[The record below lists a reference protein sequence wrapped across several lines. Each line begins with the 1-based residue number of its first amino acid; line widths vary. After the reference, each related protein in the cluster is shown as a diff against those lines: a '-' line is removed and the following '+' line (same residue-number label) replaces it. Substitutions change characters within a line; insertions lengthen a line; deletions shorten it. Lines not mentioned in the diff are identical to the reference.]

1 MSANDL
7 RQTCSQRLKPQ
18 WHQPVQ
24 RESLRIHYE
33 WGRPDFGNL
42 GGCVVHVSKDRFS
55 SKGTGGGTQF
65 HITFLFYT
73 GISVSKTH
81 PTCHC
86 LLSRIRLTV
95 LLEQCWA
102 NYSSSPQLMF
112 RYAHKQKLSH
122 TYCMHYDT
130 TFAWQK
136 DTRSDRR
143 QSRQT
148 PETERTNGRWW
159 TDIQNEQTNII
170 LTEQTNNFVWV

>member
-42 GGCVVHVSKDRFS
+42 GGCAVHVSKDRFS
-55 SKGTGGGTQF
+55 SKGTGGGTQY
-65 HITFLFYT
+65 HLPFLFYT

-81 PTCHC
+81 STCHC

-95 LLEQCWA
+95 LLEQFWV

-112 RYAHKQKLSH
+112 HYAYKQKLSH
-122 TYCMHYDT
+122 AYCMHYDT
-130 TFAWQK
+130 AFAWQK
-136 DTRSDRR
+136 RYEER
-143 QSRQT
+143 QKTKQTKHQRQR
-148 PETERTNGRWW
+148 EQMVDG
-159 TDIQNEQTNII
+159 QNEQTNTI
-170 LTEQTNNFVWV
+170 LTDRAN